1 MGLNITVNHYFH
13 ETEGLEEINQK
24 LDDIL
29 LDLQDIKQKEIIMSV
44 QMDTLTAAVTKNTGL
59 DESIIALLQGLAAQI
74 TDTAGDKAKALALA
88 DELNAK
94 SDALAAAITANTP
107 TE

>member
-74 TDTAGDKAKALALA
+74 TDAAGDKAKALALA